1 MGNRLLV
8 VSDMPA
14 QLELMQKSLLALGP
28 DWETVSAGSVSEALE
43 IVSQEPSVDILVADL
58 FEPSA
63 DGVLLLTEVGDK
75 HPHILRLIIADGSD
89 RNQLVNC
96 VMGSHQFLSK
106 PCEPSTL
113 LAAIQRSVNL
123 SSLLKSA
130 RLKKLAA
137 QVRSFPTIP
146 SLYLEV
152 MKLLRSPNTSTD
164 ELGEALARDM
174 SMTTKILHVINS
186 AFYGLPREIT
196 DLKEAVGLLGLQ
208 TINSLVLG
216 IQLYSQFD
224 KIKPLYFS
232 IDRLW
237 KHSTAVAQTAL
248 KIIKVEQSE
257 SGQAQ
262 LTFTAGLLHDV
273 GQLILANN
281 FEEQYDGVR
290 RLVGKTGMSQ
300 VDLEQEIFGASHAE
314 LGAYLLGLWGLPFE
328 VVEAVAYHHTPDKS
342 PNHHFGVLTA
352 LHVANALEAESQ
364 KDQAVPQSPVDEN
377 YLDGLG
383 LLHRLTEWRELA
395 GQTPAPKPV
404 PKPAPPATEPS
415 ESAPPPKAGAM
426 DLPNLRLES
435 PGQVKDARWHLIF
448 LPLLL
453 VTAALAW
460 FYWPARP
467 TVENQPAGASKSP
480 LKLKR
485 PASAVA
491 PTQKSTTSGQ
501 AVSLVVSNAAAAT
514 NVAATSTNGGPPG
527 ANTASTNLQVAA
539 PATNQAIPAAPL
551 PPATPARIASSVRDP
566 SPGTGNVAAVDPVS
580 RVAAPA
586 SGPAVAPAISR
597 ATPPPLKL
605 QAIMY
610 NRNNPRAIINGQI
623 VGRGEKV
630 DGIVILAINP
640 AQVVYEYAGQRQV
653 LVREAR

>member
-1 MGNRLLV
+1 M
-8 VSDMPA
+8 
-14 QLELMQKSLLALGP
+14 
-28 DWETVSAGSVSEALE
+28 
-43 IVSQEPSVDILVADL
+43 
-58 FEPSA
+58 
-63 DGVLLLTEVGDK
+63 
-75 HPHILRLIIADGSD
+75 
-89 RNQLVNC
+89 
-96 VMGSHQFLSK
+96 
-106 PCEPSTL
+106 

-174 SMTTKILHVINS
+174 AMTTKILHVINS

-290 RLVGKTGMSQ
+290 RLVGKTGMPQ

-328 VVEAVAYHHTPDKS
+328 VVEAVAYHHTPGKS
-342 PNHHFGVLTA
+342 PNQHFGVLTA

-364 KDQAVPQSPVDEN
+364 KDQTVPQNPVDEN

-383 LLHRLTEWRELA
+383 LLHRFPEWRELA
-395 GQTPAPKPV
+395 GQAPAPKPAPKPV
-404 PKPAPPATEPS
+404 PPAAETLDA
-415 ESAPPPKAGAM
+415 APPPKTGDL
-426 DLPNLRLES
+426 DLPTLRLES
-435 PGQVKDARWHLIF
+435 PVQAKDARRHLVF

-460 FYWPARP
+460 FYWPVKP
-467 TVENQPAGASKSP
+467 PLENQPAVASQSP

-485 PASAVA
+485 PASTADS
-491 PTQKSTTSGQ
+491 TQKSTAPAQ
-501 AVSLVVSNAAAAT
+501 PVSVAVSNAAAAT
-514 NVAATSTNGGPPG
+514 NLAATSTHGGPLG
-527 ANTASTNLQVAA
+527 ANTASTNLAAAA
-539 PATNQAIPAAPL
+539 PATNQAIPVAP
-551 PPATPARIASSVRDP
+551 PPAVASIRIASSAREP
-566 SPGTGNVAAVDPVS
+566 SPGTGNVAAAAPVPK
-580 RVAAPA
+580 VAAPA
-586 SGPAVAPAISR
+586 SRPEVAPAVPR

-623 VGRGEKV
+623 VGRGERV

-640 AQVVYEYAGQRQV
+640 AQVVYEFAGQRLV
-653 LVREAR
+653 LAREAR